1 MAENEQKYDPEIP
14 ELNSEA
20 DHVSNPEPNR
30 PTDMDPQESSGQGA
44 SDPDSSSSA
53 PKEKHHLIHPT
64 WLRRTLKTLLCI
76 FIFILLI
83 PVLIYVPF
91 VQDFLVKVATNV
103 VHDSTGMDI
112 GIGKFR
118 LGFPLDVKLDNVYVV
133 EEKGDTMVKARQLI
147 ADVKLLPLLKL
158 DVQLNKLQLLDGY
171 YRMLSADSSM
181 LLTVNAGFL
190 EVDDKSSADISTSR
204 ILLNKTRLRDGRLSL
219 FMDVWKKKPAPED
232 STSSASTPFVI
243 RANDLQLE
251 NFSFGMSMLPTI
263 DTMDVALKRVEIK
276 NASVDLGE
284 NLVQWK
290 LAAITGGHFNYLTP
304 TAEYIKTHPA
314 PPSEPSTGPPMRIMG
329 DSISVDSI
337 AALYAVKDA
346 KPMPGFDASYL
357 QVDGVQ
363 IGMKN
368 FYNESST
375 VRLPLTR
382 LRARER
388 CGLQITSG
396 SGTVGIDSLGL
407 SLDNLVI
414 RTPFTA
420 LQATADVPFAFM
432 SMNPKAEMS
441 VKANGYVGLPDVEA
455 FMPSLKTTTSML
467 PGRKPLDFDIEAAG
481 SLSDIII
488 DRLNVAMAGVVG
500 LRAKGFARNPLDYKK
515 MIAKLD
521 FDGELSSPDV
531 ADRLIGMKDIKLPAF
546 RIKGDAS
553 ATGLSYAADF
563 DLISDAGD
571 LAAKG
576 NVALTPETYSANLH
590 AVNIDV
596 ARFVPD
602 LGIGN
607 VSADIQAHGRGFNPM
622 SGHAVTD
629 AILDISHIQ
638 YNKRDLRDIHI
649 NALINNDG
657 VLTLAATS
665 ANPGLDFDLEG
676 SGTVKPDNYTFDI
689 DARLNDVDL
698 REYGFTDSICAG
710 SADISIRGSASPS
723 KWIYDVDIDA
733 RSLNWAINDMDIVLP
748 AGVNASLKADPLA
761 TLLTVNSLMTK
772 VDFTA
777 ESGLESLIK
786 AFSETG
792 ALVATQIKEKSL
804 DMDALN
810 GKLPLFSL
818 KLDASGR
825 GLLDQVLAPSGLSLD
840 TISAELHKDSLF
852 GGYVDALNL
861 NTGSMTLDT
870 ITLNLAQRGKLL
882 DYKLHLGNRPGT
894 LDEFAKVNLNGYLGD
909 NRVSAYLNQWNISGE
924 QGYRI
929 GLTAA
934 LMDSV
939 LTTHITPL
947 KSTIAYLPWTFNSDN
962 FIDVNLHSKH
972 IEANLNARS
981 AESSILA
988 KTQPLDNGNEEL
1000 NVKIDNLHIEDFL
1013 RMWATAPPMKG
1024 DLNTDL
1030 HVLYADRRFTG
1041 KGTVGLRNFV
1051 YEKTTLGNFD
1061 LDLDAGYGLDAS
1073 TDVNAALKVNGYPAL
1088 SAYAN
1093 LRSESE
1099 GLKPDSIGVSL
1110 TRFPLKIANPFLG
1123 DAVALDGYL
1132 NGDMRMDGSF
1142 SAPRLNGSIA
1152 FDSVVTRIPML
1163 DARLRFGED
1172 KLSVTDNLIKFEN
1185 FDIFAANDNPLT
1197 IKGSIDARKFS
1208 SLIFDLS
1215 VQANNFQLIKSDK
1228 RSKGDIFGKIFLNM
1242 NASVKGPMQVMNV
1255 NGNVNIL
1262 STTEATY
1269 RLASGT
1275 DQLTASNNED
1285 IVKFVNFNDS
1295 TAIAK
1300 KDTVV
1305 ESPLNMRIDANLA
1318 ISSGAQFEVLLS
1330 GNGTDK
1336 VEVAPTANLHYYQN
1350 YMGDMSLN
1358 GTLTLGEGY
1367 ARYAVPVIGEKTFDF
1382 NPSSTI
1388 TWNGNVM
1395 DPILN
1400 VSATDEVKANVTS
1413 GNSSRLINFLVTL
1426 NATGSLD
1433 SPKVLFDLTTNDD
1446 LAIQNELSS
1455 MSADQRQTQ
1464 AMNLLLY
1471 GQYTGANTKAKAA
1484 SSNILYSY
1492 LESTINSWA
1501 AKHIRAVDL
1510 SFGVNQYDKTT
1521 DGVSS
1526 TETSYSYQV
1535 SKSLFNNRFKIM
1547 VGGNYSTDAA
1557 DDEIAQNLVSD
1568 VSFEYILK
1576 QTQNMN
1582 MAVRLFRHSGYESIL
1597 EGEITEM
1604 GGGFVMKRRLS
1615 SLRGLFR
1622 FGRRNRKDSE
1632 SSAERVDNKEPS
1644 DSISLPADSSLN
1656 IPSQEPAK

>member
-1 MAENEQKYDPEIP
+1 M
-14 ELNSEA
+14 L
-20 DHVSNPEPNR
+20 V
-30 PTDMDPQESSGQGA
+30 
-44 SDPDSSSSA
+44 
-53 PKEKHHLIHPT
+53 
-64 WLRRTLKTLLCI
+64 I
-76 FIFILLI
+76 FIIILCL

-91 VQDFLVKVATNV
+91 IQDFMAKVATDV
-103 VHDSTGMDI
+103 VYDSTGMKI

-118 LGFPLDVKLDNVYVV
+118 LGFPLDVQLDDVYVV
-133 EEKGDTMVKARQLI
+133 EAKGDTMVKARQAI

-158 DVQLNKLQLLDGY
+158 DVQLNRLQLYDGY
-171 YRMLSADSSM
+171 YRMMAADSSL

-190 EVDDKSSADISTSR
+190 EVDDKSSANISTSQ
-204 ILLNKTRLRDGRLSL
+204 ILLNKTLLRDGRLSL
-219 FMDVWKKKPAPED
+219 YMDVWKKQETPVD
-232 STSSASTPFVI
+232 STQSSSPPFVI
-243 RANDLQLE
+243 KANDLQLE

-276 NASVDLGE
+276 NALVDLGE
-284 NLVQWK
+284 NLVKWK
-290 LAAITGGHFNYLTP
+290 LASIGGGNFTYLTP
-304 TAEYIKTHPA
+304 TPEYIKTHPA
-314 PPSEPSTGPPMRIMG
+314 PPSQPSTGPPMRIMG
-329 DSISVDSI
+329 DSIAVDSLS
-337 AALYAVKDA
+337 ALYAVRDA

-357 QVDGVQ
+357 KLDGIE
-363 IGMKN
+363 IGMKD

-375 VRLPLTR
+375 VKLPLTR

-407 SLDNLVI
+407 TLDKMVI

-420 LQATADVPFAFM
+420 LDATADVPFEFM
-432 SMNPKAEMS
+432 AMSPKAEMS
-441 VKANGYVGLPDVEA
+441 VKANGHVGIPDVDA
-455 FMPSLKTTTSML
+455 FMPSLKATTAML
-467 PGRKPLDFDIEAAG
+467 PGRVPLDFNIEASG
-481 SLSDIII
+481 SLADIII
-488 DRLNVAMAGVVG
+488 DRLDVAMAGVLG
-500 LRAKGFARNPLDYKK
+500 LKASGFARNPLDYKK
-515 MIAKLD
+515 MVAKLK
-521 FDGELSSPDV
+521 FDGSLSSPEV
-531 ADRLIGMKDIKLPAF
+531 ADRFIGINDFKLPAF
-546 RIKGDAS
+546 KIKGDAS
-553 ATGLSYAADF
+553 ANGMAYAADF

-576 NVALTPETYSANLH
+576 NVAITPETYSANIR

-602 LGIGN
+602 LGIGK
-607 VSADIQAHGRGFNPM
+607 VTADVHANGRGFNPV
-622 SGHAVTD
+622 SGNAVTD
-629 AILDISHIQ
+629 AIVDISHIQ
-638 YNKRDLRDIHI
+638 YNKKDLRNIHI
-649 NALINNDG
+649 NALLKSDG
-657 VLTLAATS
+657 ALSLAASS
-665 ANPGLDFDLEG
+665 ANPGLDFVVDG
-676 SGTVKPDNYTFDI
+676 SGSIHPDNYTFDI
-689 DARLNDVDL
+689 NALLNDVDL
-698 REYGFTDSICAG
+698 REYGFTDSICSG
-710 SADISIRGSASPS
+710 SADISIKGSAQPS

-733 RSLNWAINDMDIVLP
+733 RQLNWAMNDMDITLP
-748 AGVNASLKADPLA
+748 AGVNASLKADPIA
-761 TLLTVNSLMTK
+761 TFLTVNSLQTK
-772 VDFTA
+772 LDFNA
-777 ESGLESLIK
+777 DSGLEALIK

-792 ALVATQIKEKSL
+792 TLVAKQINDKSL
-804 DMDALN
+804 DMTSISE
-810 GKLPLFSL
+810 KLPEFKL
-818 KLDASGR
+818 KIDASGH
-825 GLLDQVLAPSGLSLD
+825 GLVDQVLTPSGISLD
-840 TISAELHKDSLF
+840 TITAMIYKDSLIK
-852 GGYVDALNL
+852 GNVDVWSL

-882 DYKLHLGNRPGT
+882 DYKIHLGNRPGT

-909 NRVSAYLNQWNISGE
+909 NRVSAYLNQWNITGE

-972 IEANLNARS
+972 IEANLNAMS

-988 KTQPLDNGNEEL
+988 KTVPLENGNEEL

-1013 RMWATAPPMKG
+1013 RMWAGAPGMTG
-1024 DLNTDL
+1024 DLNADM
-1030 HVLYADRRFTG
+1030 HILYADRRFSG
-1041 KGTVGLRNFV
+1041 KGSVGLQNFV
-1051 YEKTTLGNFD
+1051 YEKTRLGNFD

-1073 TDVNAALKVNGYPAL
+1073 TDVNAALKINGYPAL
-1088 SAYAN
+1088 AAYAN
-1093 LRSESE
+1093 LRSGDE
-1099 GLKPDSIGVSL
+1099 GMKPDSLGVSL

-1123 DAVALDGYL
+1123 DAMALDGYL

-1142 SAPRLNGSIA
+1142 SAPRLNGAIA
-1152 FDSVVTRIPML
+1152 FDSVVAHIPML

-1172 KLSVTDNLIKFEN
+1172 LLSVTDNLIKFEN
-1185 FDIFAANDNPLT
+1185 FDIFAANENPLT
-1197 IKGSIDARKFS
+1197 IQGSVDARKFS
-1208 SLIFDLS
+1208 SIVFDLAA
-1215 VQANNFQLIKSDK
+1215 QANNFQLIKTDK
-1228 RSKGDIFGKIFLNM
+1228 RSKGDIFGKIFLNL
-1242 NASVKGPMQVMNV
+1242 NATITGPMNLMNI

-1262 STTEATY
+1262 SNTEATY
-1269 RLASGT
+1269 RMSTSAE
-1275 DQLTASNNED
+1275 QITASNSD
-1285 IVKFVNFNDS
+1285 GIVKFVNFNDT
-1295 TAIAK
+1295 TAIAQ

-1305 ESPLNMRIDANLA
+1305 ESPLNMRVDARLA
-1318 ISSGAQFEVLLS
+1318 ITSGAQFEVLLS

-1336 VEVAPTANLHYYQN
+1336 VELAPTANLHYYQN

-1358 GTLTLGEGY
+1358 GTLTLGEGF
-1367 ARYAVPVIGEKTFDF
+1367 ARYAVPVIGEKTFKF

-1388 TWNGNVM
+1388 TWNGNVL

-1426 NATGSLD
+1426 NATNSLD
-1433 SPKVLFDLTTNDD
+1433 NLKVMFDLSTNDD

-1484 SSNILYSY
+1484 SSNLLYGY
-1492 LESTINSWA
+1492 LESTLNSWA

-1526 TETSYSYQV
+1526 TETSYSYQL

-1615 SLRGLFR
+1615 TLRGLFR
-1622 FGRRNRKDSE
+1622 FGKRRRKDADKDMIATKPATMTDSV
-1632 SSAERVDNKEPS
+1632 ATPS
-1644 DSISLPADSSLN
+1644 DSSVN
-1656 IPSQEPAK
+1656 IPSLEPPK